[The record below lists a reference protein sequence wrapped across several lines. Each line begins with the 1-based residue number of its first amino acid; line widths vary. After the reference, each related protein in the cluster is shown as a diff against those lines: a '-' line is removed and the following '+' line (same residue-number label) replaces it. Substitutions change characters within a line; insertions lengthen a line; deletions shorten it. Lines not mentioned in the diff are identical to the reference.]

1 MRDHQSKYYKVFIL
15 NSILCFVVLLG
26 TNSCSKSDPTDC
38 FKSTGKETSETR
50 SAGVFDKIIL
60 NDNVNLVLSQGSSPS
75 IYVKGGENVLKKV
88 KTDISDGVLNI
99 ENQNSCN
106 WVRSFDKEITVYVNL
121 ELLHEIEYRGSG
133 DIHCTN
139 TIIGDSLKLNVWEG
153 AGEVNMQIEMQ
164 RNYIYFHI
172 GTADINY
179 SGFSPLSYVALSSFG
194 PIDAREL
201 ETDFTYISNTGSNNC
216 YIWAHTRIEASIGSL
231 GDIYYKGNPD
241 IILNT
246 IGEGRMIKLEE

>member
-1 MRDHQSKYYKVFIL
+1 MFYQSKYHRVLIFNTIL
-15 NSILCFVVLLG
+15 FFMVLLG
-26 TNSCSKSDPTDC
+26 TNSCNKSDPTDC
-38 FKSTGKETSETR
+38 FKSTGTETTETR
-50 SAGVFDKIIL
+50 STGVFDKIIL
-60 NDNVNLVLSQGSSPS
+60 NDNVNLVLSQSSSPS
-75 IYVKGGENVLKKV
+75 IYVKGGKNVLKKV

-106 WVRSFDKEITVYVNL
+106 WVRSFDKEITVYVSI

-133 DIHCTN
+133 DINCTN

-153 AGEVNMQIEMQ
+153 AGEVNMQVEMH
-164 RNYIYFHI
+164 RNFIYFHI

-179 SGFSPLSYVALSSFG
+179 SGISLLSYIALSSFG

-216 YIWAHTRIEASIGSL
+216 YIWANTGIEASIGSL
-231 GDIYYKGNPD
+231 GDIYYKGDPD
-241 IILNT
+241 IILNA
-246 IGEGRMIKLEE
+246 IGEGRMIKMQ